1 MKVTILG
8 SGTSQGVPVIA
19 CDCEVCRSTDEHDK
33 RLRCSAMIDI
43 GEKKLIIDAGP
54 DFRTQMLRAGVKVVT
69 ALLLTH
75 EHKDHIGGLDDI
87 RAFNWVKNGEVDIY
101 CNQRTKDVIYKDY
114 DYAFAEFRYPGVP
127 EMNIHVI
134 DEAPFHIDD
143 IEVIPV
149 TVMHYRLPVSAFRIG
164 NFAYV
169 TDANFISEESMK
181 KLEGVEYMV
190 INALRKEIHLSH
202 FTLNQAIQVVQRLNV
217 KQAYITHIGHQMGLH
232 EQVSLELPENVK
244 LAYDMLT
251 FEF

>member
-54 DFRTQMLRAGVKVVT
+54 DFRTQMLRAGVKDVT

-87 RAFNWVKNGEVDIY
+87 RTFNWVKNGEVDIY